1 MTEAER
7 VYHKTGNGE
16 TRISPSLKYISE
28 FDFRELN
35 HKTRIFG
42 TRISCFPTHL
52 PELFSRD
59 FLNSNMYQYLISNV
73 KSMYKGI
80 LLEPAEVKVGH
91 ERIFAGVMQ
100 VMTQYPEG

>member
-1 MTEAER
+1 MTEAES
-7 VYHKTGNGE
+7 VHHKMGNGV
-16 TRISPSLKYISE
+16 TRISPSLRYVSE

-52 PELFSRD
+52 PELFTRH
-59 FLNSNMYQYLISNV
+59 FLNYNIYQHLISNV

-80 LLEPAEVKVGH
+80 LLEPAKVKDGH
-91 ERIFAGVMQ
+91 EHILAGVMQ
-100 VMTQYPEG
+100 VDPVS